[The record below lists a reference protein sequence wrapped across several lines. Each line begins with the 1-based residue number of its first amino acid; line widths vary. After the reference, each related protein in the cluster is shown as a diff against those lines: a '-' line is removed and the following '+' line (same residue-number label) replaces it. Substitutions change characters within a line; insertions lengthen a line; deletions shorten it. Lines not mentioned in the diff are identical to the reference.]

1 MHAGAG
7 LVHGVERLVGE
18 SARGDEAVAQ
28 GDAGLDGGVGV
39 GDVVV
44 HLVVGLQ
51 EAQDLQRLGRSGL
64 GHLHLLEAA
73 VEGAVL
79 LDGLAE
85 LVNRRSADAADLA
98 ARQSGLEQIG
108 GVHSPR
114 CAAGAHQRV
123 DLVDEDDDLGMLLE
137 LGGDALEALLKLSAI
152 FRAGHNGGDVEHH
165 DAAVGQNGRGLAH
178 SDVHGQTF
186 NDGALAHTGLADE
199 DGVVLLAAAENLLHA
214 LDLLL
219 TADDGVHLAA
229 AGQLGEV
236 GGESV
241 QSVGGGLRHSSAGS
255 LARSVHAGELVGL
268 LVVDV
273 LLTGEQVGIEDAR
286 QLLEGDAV
294 RLQNAAGGVVL
305 LLEQSQKQMLGVHL
319 GGLHHARLENGQTD
333 ETRGLNVHRHLAGLG
348 RHTDEMIGA
357 FLLQL
362 ADDGIDIGLY
372 LADEHS
378 APTAILA
385 QHGQKQMNG

>member
-1 MHAGAG
+1 
-7 LVHGVERLVGE
+7 
-18 SARGDEAVAQ
+18 
-28 GDAGLDGGVGV
+28 
-39 GDVVV
+39 
-44 HLVVGLQ
+44 
-51 EAQDLQRLGRSGL
+51 
-64 GHLHLLEAA
+64 
-73 VEGAVL
+73 
-79 LDGLAE
+79 
-85 LVNRRSADAADLA
+85 
-98 ARQSGLEQIG
+98 
-108 GVHSPR
+108 
-114 CAAGAHQRV
+114 
-123 DLVDEDDDLGMLLE
+123 MLLE
-137 LGGDALEALLKLSAI
+137 LGGDALEALLKLSAV

-178 SDVHGQTF
+178 GDVHGQTL

-199 DGVVLLAAAENLLHA
+199 DGVVLLAAAEDLLHA

-219 TADDGVHLAA
+219 AADDGVHLAA
-229 AGQLGEV
+229 AGQLGEI

-241 QSVGGGLRHSSAGS
+241 QSVGGALRHSGAGS

-273 LLTGEQVGIEDAR
+273 VLMGQQVGIEDAR

-305 LLEQSQKQMLGVHL
+305 LLEQSQKKMLGVHF

-333 ETRGLNVHRHLAGLG
+333 ETRSLNVHRHLAGLG
-348 RHTDEMIGA
+348 RHTDEMVGA
-357 FLLQL
+357 FLLQF
-362 ADDGIDIGLY
+362 ADDGVDIGLY

-385 QHGQKQMNG
+385 QHGQKQVDG